1 MWSMPTASSASA
13 PRYLAAVA
21 AEWWDRRSVIVD
33 LPSGRSQHVPL
44 GAELVEALA
53 VGVAGLV
60 VAHVA
65 VERVTGVGDLAAGVR
80 ANRPDLGR
88 NRAAARPPRRLWRGE
103 SPPDR
108 QARRGAVAHVRP
120 VGFEQIEA
128 AAAAADERLAV

>member
-53 VGVAGLV
+53 VVVAGLV

-80 ANRPDLGR
+80 ADRPDLSG
-88 NRAAARPPRRLWRGE
+88 NRAAARPRRRLRRRE
-103 SPPDR
+103 SWPD
-108 QARRGAVAHVRP
+108 
-120 VGFEQIEA
+120 
-128 AAAAADERLAV
+128 

>member
-53 VGVAGLV
+53 LGVARLV

-65 VERVTGVGDLAAGVR
+65 VERVTSVGDLAAGVR
-80 ANRPDLGR
+80 ADRADLAR
-88 NRAAARPPRRLWRGE
+88 NRAAGRAWRRLRRRQ
-103 SPPDR
+103 SRPDA
-108 QARRGAVAHVRP
+108 QARRRAVAHVGP
-120 VGFEQIEA
+120 VGFEQIERA
-128 AAAAADERLAV
+128 ALAVYKRLSV

>member
-1 MWSMPTASSASA
+1 MPTASSASA

-21 AEWWDRRSVIVD
+21 AKLWDRRSVIVD

-80 ANRPDLGR
+80 ANRPDLAR
-88 NRAAARPPRRLWRGE
+88 NRAAARPRRRLRRGE
-103 SPPDR
+103 SRPDR
-108 QARRGAVAHVRP
+108 QARRRAVAHVRP

-128 AAAAADERLAV
+128 AAAGVDERLAV

>member
-53 VGVAGLV
+53 LGVAGLV

-65 VERVTGVGDLAAGVR
+65 VEGMTGVGDLASGVR
-80 ANRPDLGR
+80 ADRPDLSR
-88 NRAAARPPRRLWRGE
+88 NGAGARPRRRLRGRQ
-103 SPPDR
+103 SRPDR
-108 QARRGAVAHVRP
+108 QARRRAVAHVRP
-120 VGFEQIEA
+120 VGLEQVEGA
-128 AAAAADERLAV
+128 TVAVDE